1 MAKTSGIGEILVS
14 SRSLAEYRAMFALT
28 ESDLQRTLL
37 DCPGGAASAVAEINA
52 NGGDATA
59 SDPVYEHFDAHDL
72 AAMALA
78 ETRRGNDYVRSHPSE
93 YVWTFFADAD
103 EHLRSRTAAAALF
116 GADRSAHPNRYVPG
130 ALPEL
135 PFATGAFDLVLS
147 SHFLFSYADRFD
159 LSFHHRAIRE
169 LMRVA
174 RTELRIF
181 PLIAVGATAYP
192 QTDSLRSSL
201 ADDGFDTALVTVD
214 YEFQR
219 GGNQMLVCHHAQPA
233 TGGQLPSSAT

>member
-1 MAKTSGIGEILVS
+1 MATRSGIGEILVS

-28 ESDLQRTLL
+28 DIDLQRAIL

-52 NGGDATA
+52 RGGDATA
-59 SDPVYEHFDAHDL
+59 SDPAYEQFDAHDL
-72 AAMALA
+72 GEMSLA
-78 ETRRGNDYVRSHPSE
+78 ETRRGNEYVRAHPDE

-103 EHLRSRTAAAALF
+103 EHLRSRTEAGSMFA
-116 GADRSAHPNRYVPG
+116 ADRSAHPLRYVPG

-135 PFATGAFDLVLS
+135 PFAAGAFDLVLS

-159 LSFHHRAIRE
+159 NAFHRSAVRE

-181 PLIAVGATAYP
+181 PLIAMGATAYP
-192 QTDSLRSSL
+192 HIDSLRTGL
-201 ADDGFDTALVTVD
+201 ADDGIGTEVVAVE

-219 GGNQMLVCHHAQPA
+219 GGNQMLVCRHVQEEIGRQ
-233 TGGQLPSSAT
+233 TPSSSA